1 MNISSN
7 APGAVAEQGEQVD
20 AVHGSV
26 TTPTGWRAGIAA
38 CGTKYS
44 GRNDLALVVSDSPCT
59 AAALFTTN
67 RVKSAHIH
75 YDMDVLSRNTQ
86 AIRGVLINA
95 GSANACTGAEGI
107 AASGTVAH
115 FAEQTLAVPENSML
129 VMFTGVIGIPLPID
143 KVQQG
148 ICIAT
153 QNLTASHGI
162 ESAQAIM
169 TTDTRPKHGAIQI
182 PMSDGSTIHIGGMA
196 KGSGMIHPTMATLL
210 STITTDAA
218 ITSEALDAALRYVAD
233 RSFHCISIDG
243 DTSTNDTLLA
253 LANGQAN
260 NTPIANVESSDGQA
274 FVLGLLHLCRYLA
287 REIARD
293 GEGASRLI
301 TIHIQG
307 AASYH
312 DAHQV
317 AMTIARSPL
326 VKTALFGADPN
337 WGRVVCAIGYSGV
350 PIDPERMLLHF
361 GDTKVFAQ
369 GVPLPFDEQAV
380 HQLLNVP
387 NVTITAHLGMGEQ
400 QATVWTCDFS
410 YDYVK
415 INAEYRS

>member
-1 MNISSN
+1 MLTSSI
-7 APGAVAEQGEQVD
+7 APGADSEQREQVD

-26 TTPTGWRAGIAA
+26 TTPTGWRAGVAA
-38 CGTKYS
+38 CAVKYS

-59 AAALFTTN
+59 AAALFTSN

-75 YDMDVLSRNTQ
+75 YDMDVLSRNRQ

-115 FAEQTLAVPENSML
+115 FAEQTLAVPDDSIL

-148 ICIAT
+148 IRTAT
-153 QNLTASHGI
+153 QDLAASHGTD
-162 ESAQAIM
+162 AAHAIM
-169 TTDTRPKHGAIQI
+169 TTDTRPKYGALKV
-182 PMSDGSTIHIGGMA
+182 PMSDGSIIHIGGMV
-196 KGSGMIHPTMATLL
+196 KGAGMIHPNMATMLC
-210 STITTDAA
+210 TITTDAA

-233 RSFHCISIDG
+233 HSFHCISVDG

-253 LANGQAN
+253 LANGLAN
-260 NTPIANVESSDGQA
+260 NTPITNSESADGQA
-274 FVLGLLHLCRYLA
+274 FVTGLLHLCRHLA
-287 REIARD
+287 REVARD

-301 TIHIQG
+301 TIRIHG
-307 AASYH
+307 SASYH

-317 AMTIARSPL
+317 AMAIARSPL

-350 PIDPERMLLHF
+350 PIDPARIVLYF
-361 GDTKVFAQ
+361 GDTLVFAH
-369 GVPLPFDEQAV
+369 GVPLPFDEQAA
-380 HQLLNVP
+380 HQSLDAP
-387 NVTITAHLGMGEQ
+387 DVTITADLGMGEQ

-410 YDYVK
+410 YEYVK